1 MCLGVHAITKRL
13 MGLEQGMG
21 GEGCWAGQTG
31 NGGLSGWSLSKDF
44 GFDSGRNE
52 KPLQDF
58 EQRNNTV
65 YLYLKIISLF
75 AGSDENR

>member
-21 GEGCWAGQTG
+21 GEGGWAGQTG

-58 EQRNNTV
+58 E
-65 YLYLKIISLF
+65 LKDSLI
-75 AGSDENR
+75 RLT

>member
-1 MCLGVHAITKRL
+1 V
-13 MGLEQGMG
+13 
-21 GEGCWAGQTG
+21 
-31 NGGLSGWSLSKDF
+31 GWSLSEDF

-58 EQRNNTV
+58 EQRSNTV